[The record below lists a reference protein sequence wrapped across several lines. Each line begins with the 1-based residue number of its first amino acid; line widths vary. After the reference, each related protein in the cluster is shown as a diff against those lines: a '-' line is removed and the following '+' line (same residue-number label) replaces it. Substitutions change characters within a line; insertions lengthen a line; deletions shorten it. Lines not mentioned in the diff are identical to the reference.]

1 MSTER
6 TATVEAITVTIK
18 AGVFHPTLFFSTK
31 FLLGWLKKQA
41 LQNLSVIELGAG
53 SGLLSVYAAKKG
65 AIVTASDISETACAN
80 VQENAWKHD
89 VKIAVIRS
97 DLFTDIPWQYFDVII
112 INPPYYPKMPSN
124 ESEYAWFCGEDFEY
138 FQKLFFQMKRFM
150 NAASKAIMVLS
161 EDCNIA
167 IIQSLAIQHGFYWQM
182 IEQKRMLFEENYL
195 FEIKPGNVHEQ

>member
-1 MSTER
+1 
-6 TATVEAITVTIK
+6 
-18 AGVFHPTLFFSTK
+18 
-31 FLLGWLKKQA
+31 
-41 LQNLSVIELGAG
+41 
-53 SGLLSVYAAKKG
+53 
-65 AIVTASDISETACAN
+65 
-80 VQENAWKHD
+80 
-89 VKIAVIRS
+89 
-97 DLFTDIPWQYFDVII
+97 
-112 INPPYYPKMPSN
+112 MPSN